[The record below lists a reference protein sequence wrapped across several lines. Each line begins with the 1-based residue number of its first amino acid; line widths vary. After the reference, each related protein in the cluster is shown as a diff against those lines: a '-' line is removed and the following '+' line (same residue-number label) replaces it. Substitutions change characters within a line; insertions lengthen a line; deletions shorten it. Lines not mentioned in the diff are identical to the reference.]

1 MAKRK
6 RVTRKQLLKEPDE
19 FLTFSR
25 RLLLF
30 VLENKVKIATGLG
43 AFFAVIIVFSGI
55 QYFSDRAEDKAFALI
70 GQGMDKYETLL
81 KDDGPEKAYTDVQP
95 DFQLILDK
103 YSEKNAGKLARI
115 IYANICYNAG
125 NADKAIE
132 LYDKAIQEVEN
143 DASFKNLVLSG
154 LAYAHEA
161 KKDYKTAIRYFE
173 TIANGNDPLMK
184 DEAFFNLGRL
194 YAETGEGEK
203 SMNAF
208 KTIVSD
214 YTDSLYLELAKER
227 VAG

>member
-70 GQGMDKYETLL
+70 GQGVDKYETLL
-81 KDDGPEKAYTDVQP
+81 KDDGPEKAYTDVQS

-115 IYANICYNAG
+115 IYADICYNAG

>member
-70 GQGMDKYETLL
+70 GQGVDKYETLL

-103 YSEKNAGKLARI
+103 YSEKNAGKLDRQ
-115 IYANICYNAG
+115 
-125 NADKAIE
+125 K
-132 LYDKAIQEVEN
+132 
-143 DASFKNLVLSG
+143 
-154 LAYAHEA
+154 LA
-161 KKDYKTAIRYFE
+161 
-173 TIANGNDPLMK
+173 
-184 DEAFFNLGRL
+184 
-194 YAETGEGEK
+194 
-203 SMNAF
+203 
-208 KTIVSD
+208 
-214 YTDSLYLELAKER
+214 
-227 VAG
+227 

>member
-1 MAKRK
+1 MSIKE
-6 RVTRKQLLKEPDE
+6 VILLSY
-19 FLTFSR
+19 LM
-25 RLLLF
+25 
-30 VLENKVKIATGLG
+30 
-43 AFFAVIIVFSGI
+43 
-55 QYFSDRAEDKAFALI
+55 LI
-70 GQGMDKYETLL
+70 
-81 KDDGPEKAYTDVQP
+81 
-95 DFQLILDK
+95 QLILDK